1 MDQSLIRVLSF
12 ALLIPLSNWGSQWLF
27 ERVCR
32 SAATSP
38 DRVLAQRRAVHSHLH
53 PHRWVLGWLIGHS
66 PEPSKTRRLL
76 FLYQLCTVS
85 PVLCLNLSIFS
96 FFTFVLDRF
105 LGYAG
110 IAVAAVTAVTTA
122 VNLFFTARSETLREE
137 GGRRRAIASEVGK
150 FALTLSLLGLMVW
163 LPLQAAKLPTRPAS
177 SAQVQE
183 ALLAQGYTPV
193 PLDSN
198 YLAER
203 PQIEDA
209 VLSTCNGLRFEFY
222 LFDGKATAA
231 AFFERARTA
240 FSDAAESDSAR
251 EEQRTEGG
259 SFARYTV
266 RANGEYAVALY
277 SWNTAVYAHCDIA
290 EEENLR
296 QILHQIGYL

>member
-1 MDQSLIRVLSF
+1 MDQPLIRMLAF

-38 DRVLAQRRAVHSHLH
+38 DRVLAERRAVHSRLH

-66 PEPSKTRRLL
+66 PEPGKTRRLL

-85 PVLCLNLSIFS
+85 PVLCLNLSLFS

-110 IAVAAVTAVTTA
+110 IAVAAVTVVTTA
-122 VNLFFTARSETLREE
+122 INLSFTARSKALREE
-137 GGRRRAIASEVGK
+137 GGRGRAIASEVGK
-150 FALTLSLLGLMVW
+150 LTLTLSLLGLMIW

-183 ALLAQGYTPV
+183 ALLAQGYTPA
-193 PLDSN
+193 PLDSD
-198 YLAER
+198 YLTER
-203 PQIEDA
+203 PSIEDA
-209 VLSTCNGLRFEFY
+209 ILSTGNGLRFEFY
-222 LFDGKATAA
+222 RFDSKTTAVT
-231 AFFERARTA
+231 FFERARAA

-251 EEQRTEGG
+251 EEQRAEGG
-259 SFARYTV
+259 AFARYTV
-266 RANGEYAVALY
+266 RANGAYAVALY

-290 EEENLR
+290 EEEDLR

>member
-1 MDQSLIRVLSF
+1 MDRPLIRMLAF

-38 DRVLAQRRAVHSHLH
+38 DRVLAERRAVHSRLH

-66 PEPSKTRRLL
+66 PEPGKTRRLL

-85 PVLCLNLSIFS
+85 PVLCLNLSLFS

-110 IAVAAVTAVTTA
+110 IVVAAVTAVTTA
-122 VNLFFTARSETLREE
+122 VNLSFTARSKALREE
-137 GGRRRAIASEVGK
+137 GGRGRAIASEVGK
-150 FALTLSLLGLMVW
+150 LTLTLSLLGLMIW
-163 LPLQAAKLPTRPAS
+163 LPLQAANLPTRPAS

-193 PLDSN
+193 PLDSD

-203 PQIEDA
+203 PSIEDA
-209 VLSTCNGLRFEFY
+209 ILSTGKGLRLEFY
-222 LFDGKATAA
+222 RFDSKTTAA
-231 AFFERARTA
+231 AFFERARAA
-240 FSDAAESDSAR
+240 FSDAAESDSAC
-251 EEQRTEGG
+251 EEQRAEGG
-259 SFARYTV
+259 AFARYTV
-266 RANGEYAVALY
+266 RANGAYAVALY

-290 EEENLR
+290 EEEDLR
-296 QILHQIGYL
+296 QILHQIGYQ